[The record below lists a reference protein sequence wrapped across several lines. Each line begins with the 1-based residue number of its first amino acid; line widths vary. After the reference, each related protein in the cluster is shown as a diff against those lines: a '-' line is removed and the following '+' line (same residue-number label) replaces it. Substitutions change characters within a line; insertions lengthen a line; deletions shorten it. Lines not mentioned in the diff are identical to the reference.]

1 MSGKEEEKFYL
12 HINGESVRVSREVY
26 RVYKNAEE
34 KERYFMK
41 RLKKGRFTAG
51 REGQGEDY
59 IPSREKSF
67 EKLIEEGWEFAGTGE
82 GVEDV
87 AVRACLAEELGKAV
101 QSLPEEDRILVE
113 ELFYL
118 EKTEREVCGA
128 LHMAKTTL
136 NRRKQDVLKK
146 LREQIGN

>member
-34 KERYFMK
+34 KEWYFMK

-59 IPSREKSF
+59 SPSPVKS
-67 EKLIEEGWEFAGTGE
+67 IH
-82 GVEDV
+82 
-87 AVRACLAEELGKAV
+87 R
-101 QSLPEEDRILVE
+101 SS
-113 ELFYL
+113 
-118 EKTEREVCGA
+118 
-128 LHMAKTTL
+128 
-136 NRRKQDVLKK
+136 
-146 LREQIGN
+146 